1 MSARKGEADG
11 ETDARI
17 APDPLAAVLP
27 ALAALGSIA
36 TIAAVIWV
44 AQDGDP
50 SRSRPRRKASV
61 ILRDLEAD
69 CVLLQDIFRRLGRS
83 LKMFSGERAV
93 FTSHFKFGLHG
104 LKIAQ
109 STYGMHQAIVADV
122 ARVLTSSSQN
132 AFDTMCA
139 IEDGAIEAPE
149 SLFFQFGDC
158 QEQLNRLLTDR
169 VNLKVAVETGQT
181 IAERLTEL
189 VHELKKHRK
198 D

>member
-1 MSARKGEADG
+1 MSARKGEVDG
-11 ETDARI
+11 ESEARI

-109 STYGMHQAIVADV
+109 STYGMHQAIVADIS
-122 ARVLTSSSQN
+122 RVLTSSSQN

-139 IEDGAIEAPE
+139 IEDGAIDAPE
-149 SLFFQFGDC
+149 
-158 QEQLNRLLTDR
+158 
-169 VNLKVAVETGQT
+169 VAVLPLWRLPGTT
-181 IAERLTEL
+181 ERAVDRPFEPQADGGNRAD
-189 VHELKKHRK
+189 HRRAL
-198 D
+198 DGAGA